1 MCGLL
6 YTNIPALS
14 KASFLKSLSVS
25 SYRGPD
31 YPQCYSEHK
40 NHKFGHN
47 RLVII
52 DNNPRSNQPFKSKDG
67 RYIMVYNG
75 EIYNYKELAKDYNIP
90 LETNCDTELLL
101 KLYIK
106 IGSSFLNKLN
116 GMFAFVIY
124 DSIEDRIFAARDR
137 LGVKPLYYYK
147 SHTGIIF
154 SSDTSSIIELLGNC
168 NVDDFSLRQ
177 YKKLRSLFNGRTFF
191 KEIKALEG
199 GHYFDGNSIKK
210 YWELNIVDKTAPSE
224 EELEELLLSAIN
236 YRMISD
242 VSIGSYLSGGLDS
255 SFISSVIAKNIKED
269 FHTWSIG
276 FEYNNEFQWS
286 DLVSNYINS
295 NHHKIFI
302 NDEEF
307 IELLRF
313 MIGKKREPL
322 SVPNEV
328 LIYKM
333 SKEAKAYNTV
343 LISGEGAD
351 EIFFGYDRIFSWANS
366 NKFDL
371 YEFDKFYSYGSNKD
385 MEVLEDAL
393 SPFLSKYENTID
405 IVAAFFQ
412 ISHLSGLLKRLDS
425 SSMLAGIE
433 ARSPFLDYRLIE
445 AMSGVPFNQ
454 RTSSS
459 NPKMLL
465 KRVAD
470 KYLPKEIIQRSKV
483 GFPVDV
489 NRIIK
494 DSHTNGYDKWLD
506 LNLEIFKQ
514 SF

>member
-1 MCGLL
+1 MCGFL
-6 YTNIPALS
+6 YTNIPLS
-14 KASFLKSLSVS
+14 REKFLKSLSLAA
-25 SYRGPD
+25 YRGPD
-31 YPQCYSEHK
+31 YPLCYSEYE

-52 DNNPRSNQPFKSKDG
+52 DNNPRSNQPFRSEDE

-75 EIYNYKELAKDYNIP
+75 EIYNYKELAKDYNIF
-90 LETNCDTELLL
+90 LKTNCDTELLL

-106 IGSSFLNKLN
+106 IGPAFLNHLN
-116 GMFAFVIY
+116 GMFSFVIY
-124 DSIEDRIFAARDR
+124 DSIEDKFFAARDR
-137 LGVKPLYYYK
+137 LGVKPLYYHK
-147 SHTGIIF
+147 SQKGIIL
-154 SSDTSSIIELLGNC
+154 SSDISSIVELLG
-168 NVDDFSLRQ
+168 VGTLDDFSIRQ
-177 YKKLRSLFNGRTFF
+177 YKKLRSTFNGRTFF
-191 KEIKALEG
+191 KEVRSLEA

-210 YWELNIVDKTAPSE
+210 YWELNLVEKASPSE
-224 EELEELLLSAIN
+224 CELENMILSAIN
-236 YRMISD
+236 DRMISD

-255 SFISSVIAKNIKED
+255 SFVSSVISRGIKED

-276 FEYNNEFQWS
+276 FSDNNEFEWS
-286 DLVSNYINS
+286 DKVSNFINS

-302 NDEEF
+302 NEEEF

-313 MIGKKREPL
+313 MIAKKREPL

-351 EIFFGYDRIFSWANS
+351 EIFFGYDRIFNWANR

-371 YEFDKFYSYGSNKD
+371 HEFDRLYSYGSVND

-393 SPFLSKYENTID
+393 HPFLSKYERSID
-405 IVAAFFQ
+405 IVSSFFQ
-412 ISHLSGLLKRLDS
+412 IGHLGGLLKRLDS

-445 AMSGVPFNQ
+445 AMAGVSFDQ
-454 RTSSS
+454 RTSYS

-465 KRVAD
+465 KKIAA
-470 KYLPKEIIQRSKV
+470 KYLPKETIQRPKV

-489 NRIIK
+489 NKIIK
-494 DSHTNGYDKWLD
+494 GSNSSGYDKWLD
-506 LNLEIFKQ
+506 LNLEIFQQ

>member
-1 MCGLL
+1 MCGFL
-6 YTNIPALS
+6 YTNIPCS
-14 KASFLKSLSVS
+14 REKFLKSLSLAA
-25 SYRGPD
+25 YRGPD
-31 YPQCYSEHK
+31 YPLCYLEHE

-52 DNNPRSNQPFKSKDG
+52 DNNPRSNQPFRSEDG

-75 EIYNYKELAKDYNIP
+75 EIYNYKELAKDYDIF

-106 IGSSFLNKLN
+106 IGPAFLNKLN
-116 GMFAFVIY
+116 GMFSFVIY
-124 DSIEDRIFAARDR
+124 DSFKDKFFAARDR
-137 LGVKPLYYYK
+137 LGVKPLYYHK
-147 SHTGIIF
+147 GQKGIIF
-154 SSDTSSIIELLGNC
+154 SSDISSIIELIGTG
-168 NVDDFSLRQ
+168 NVDDFSIRQ
-177 YKKLRSLFNGRTFF
+177 YKKLRSTFNGRTFF
-191 KEIKALEG
+191 KEVKSLEA

-210 YWELNIVDKTAPSE
+210 YWELSFAEKSPPSE
-224 EELEELLLSAIN
+224 EELENIMLSAIN

-255 SFISSVIAKNIKED
+255 SFISSVISMSIKED

-276 FEYNNEFQWS
+276 FKDNNEFEWS
-286 DLVSNYINS
+286 DKVSNFINS

-302 NDEEF
+302 NEEEF
-307 IELLRF
+307 VELLRF
-313 MIGKKREPL
+313 MIAQKREPL

-351 EIFFGYDRIFSWANS
+351 EIFFGYDRIFNWANC

-371 YEFDKFYSYGSNKD
+371 YEFDRLYSYGSGDD

-393 SPFLSKYENTID
+393 YPFLSKYERSID
-405 IVAAFFQ
+405 IVSSFFQ
-412 ISHLSGLLKRLDS
+412 IGHLSGLLKRLDS

-445 AMSGVPFNQ
+445 AMAGVSFDQ

-465 KRVAD
+465 KKIAK
-470 KYLPKEIIQRSKV
+470 KYLPEEIIQRTKV

-489 NRIIK
+489 NKIIK
-494 DSHTNGYDKWLD
+494 GSKSSGYDKWLN